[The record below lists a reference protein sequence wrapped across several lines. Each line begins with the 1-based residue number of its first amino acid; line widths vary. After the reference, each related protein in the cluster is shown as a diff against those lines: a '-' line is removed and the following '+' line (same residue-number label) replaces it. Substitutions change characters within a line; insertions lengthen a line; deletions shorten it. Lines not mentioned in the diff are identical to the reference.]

1 MKWPMNSLTVVSNM
15 RAEMRVLPEPALFIN
30 DIHATDYS

>member
-15 RAEMRVLPEPALFIN
+15 RAQVRVLPELALFID